1 MNKDILVIGTGISG
15 LTFAI
20 KVAEENPKTTLTL
33 ISKSDIKEGN
43 TRYAQGGIA
52 VVRNLK
58 KDSTEKHLQDT
69 LVAGDGACDP
79 KVVKFVVEEANQR
92 LDELINW
99 GTAFDKKEKILDLG
113 IEGGHSERRIVHYK
127 DQTGKQIQEVLSAKV
142 KSFSNITIL
151 ENHTLVDLITDHHS
165 TIKKKPL
172 LWGLCNFSRTRRN
185 YQNHCK
191 NYCPFYWWRRK
202 SLCTHYKPYRSH
214 WRWFRSCLSC

>member
-1 MNKDILVIGTGISG
+1 MTKDILVIGTGISG

-58 KDSTEKHLQDT
+58 KDSTEKHFQDT
-69 LVAGDGACDP
+69 LVAGDGSCDP

-99 GTAFDKKEKILDLG
+99 GTSFDKKEKKLDLG
-113 IEGGHSERRIVHYK
+113 IEGW
-127 DQTGKQIQEVLSAKV
+127 
-142 KSFSNITIL
+142 
-151 ENHTLVDLITDHHS
+151 TL
-165 TIKKKPL
+165 
-172 LWGLCNFSRTRRN
+172 
-185 YQNHCK
+185 
-191 NYCPFYWWRRK
+191 RK
-202 SLCTHYKPYRSH
+202 
-214 WRWFRSCLSC
+214 

>member
-1 MNKDILVIGTGISG
+1 MTKDILVIGTGISG

-69 LVAGDGACDP
+69 LIAGDGACDP

-99 GTAFDKKEKILDLG
+99 GTAFDKKEKNLDLG

-127 DQTGKQIQEVLSAKV
+127 DQTGKQIQEVLTA
-142 KSFSNITIL
+142 
-151 ENHTLVDLITDHHS
+151 
-165 TIKKKPL
+165 
-172 LWGLCNFSRTRRN
+172 
-185 YQNHCK
+185 
-191 NYCPFYWWRRK
+191 
-202 SLCTHYKPYRSH
+202 
-214 WRWFRSCLSC
+214 